1 MHLPG
6 KLRVFKLLKYVIF
19 KLVFSSICSGALGV
33 LGANIYSERPQFYIN
48 RTVSIFSG
56 ADLDNW
62 ILDFDFDFFNLF
74 LLKSVTAPSPTPIN
88 SSQTDGFEAF
98 FGI

>member
-1 MHLPG
+1 MRVSVCTFLENSGLRIKVCNVHCFFLHL
-6 KLRVFKLLKYVIF
+6 LWR
-19 KLVFSSICSGALGV
+19 LVSWEP
-33 LGANIYSERPQFYIN
+33 IYTN
-48 RTVSIFSG
+48 RAVSIFSG

-62 ILDFDFDFFNLF
+62 ILDFDFYFFDFYFF
-74 LLKSVTAPSPTPIN
+74 KSATAPSPTPIN

>member
-1 MHLPG
+1 M
-6 KLRVFKLLKYVIF
+6 
-19 KLVFSSICSGALGV
+19 
-33 LGANIYSERPQFYIN
+33 GANIYSERPQFYIN

-62 ILDFDFDFFNLF
+62 ILDFDFDFFF
-74 LLKSVTAPSPTPIN
+74 QSVTAPSPTPIN

-98 FGI
+98 SQYKSFPENRGSEMRVSGSERRIGGAS

>member
-1 MHLPG
+1 MYSKTG
-6 KLRVFKLLKYVIF
+6 
-19 KLVFSSICSGALGV
+19 FSSICSGALGV

-48 RTVSIFSG
+48 RTLSIFSG

-62 ILDFDFDFFNLF
+62 ILDFDFDFFF
-74 LLKSVTAPSPTPIN
+74 FKSATAPSPTPIN

>member
-1 MHLPG
+1 
-6 KLRVFKLLKYVIF
+6 
-19 KLVFSSICSGALGV
+19 

-62 ILDFDFDFFNLF
+62 ILDVDFDFFF
-74 LLKSVTAPSPTPIN
+74 LKFVTAPSPTPIN

>member
-6 KLRVFKLLKYVIF
+6 KLRVIQVCN
-19 KLVFSSICSGALGV
+19 LVNCTNVFFSICSGALGV
-33 LGANIYSERPQFYIN
+33 LGANIYSERPQFYIY

-56 ADLDNW
+56 ADFDNW
-62 ILDFDFDFFNLF
+62 ILDFDYYYYFFF
-74 LLKSVTAPSPTPIN
+74 KSVTAPSPTPIN